1 MHELIEGAAEYQLAA
16 LRPHRLRAD
25 PRQQQT
31 RQRAEGQPLSA
42 AGRHVEHIRAI
53 TPDVFFPVAWVGAR
67 QGAQRHQPRHEPEIG
82 LRFAGLDELRH
93 LAQRG
98 EVVPRPRG
106 HGAPA
111 PLDARQ
117 PYGHLTDRHEP
128 AAFLLH
134 AFVFILADARF
145 FRIVEPT
152 LDESVDL
159 RGHFGFT

>member
-1 MHELIEGAAEYQLAA
+1 MRRIERTNQFKRDYKRES
-16 LRPHRLRAD
+16 R
-25 PRQQQT
+25 
-31 RQRAEGQPLSA
+31 
-42 AGRHVEHIRAI
+42 GRHRTDLDASLARTVEALVK
-53 TPDVFFPVAWVGAR
+53 PLK
-67 QGAQRHQPRHEPEIG
+67 PR
-82 LRFAGLDELRH
+82 LRH

-134 AFVFILADARF
+134 AFVLH
-145 FRIVEPT
+145 P
-152 LDESVDL
+152 S
-159 RGHFGFT
+159 